1 MQANKLMAFDIC
13 QKRLIPEKY
22 HVCLFNAGSLI
33 NKKGRIDDTAFLN
46 RVGRIL
52 FFNYFLGGITNSDK
66 VNTTLFFT

>member
-33 NKKGRIDDTAFLN
+33 NKKGRIDDTAFFS
-46 RVGRIL
+46 RVG
-52 FFNYFLGGITNSDK
+52 
-66 VNTTLFFT
+66 